1 MEKEEAR
8 DKAID
13 TRTSSEETFGKSS
26 YATLIRNYKGWLAR
40 VKTIAENMKHR
51 SKPN

>member
-26 YATLIRNYKGWLAR
+26 YARLIRNYKAWLAR
-40 VKTIAENMKHR
+40 AKTIAENMRHGG
-51 SKPN
+51 KPN